1 MTCFH
6 LYSSGGGRG
15 GTRGACAPG
24 GTVQLEGRKYG
35 ILKSGHFWRIG
46 VHIAYDTRCYFNV
59 RSKADISQLNLP
71 HLIYLQNGFGGKFAL
86 RNYTPNLA

>member
-15 GTRGACAPG
+15 GEGSMRPGRHCAFGGA
-24 GTVQLEGRKYG
+24 KYG

-46 VHIAYDTRCYFNV
+46 VHIAYDMRCYFNV